1 MPARLGNCNNDE
13 VTEHRVVNGMAD
25 TAQQV
30 ERNISTHESSYVSM
44 HLEQNRPEVRLTLG
58 AETPR
63 SSGAAL
69 VSLVAHGAFALLIVL
84 ALRQSVALQDEV
96 PAVREPNYQL
106 VFLSEPGPG
115 GGGGG
120 GGNEQPEPP
129 RRLEMPG
136 RDAISVPVAPKP
148 VITPPK
154 EDPPKEVEPPEV
166 PPLNIPVQTLA
177 SGTVASAGVIDISA
191 PPAPGSTSQ
200 GSGSGG
206 GAGTGRGTGVG
217 SGQGSGL
224 GAGFGGGTGGGA
236 YRPGSGVTSPQL
248 LTQVKPQYTTEAM
261 RAKIQGKVWL
271 EVVVMPDGRPGDIRV
286 VRSLDRTFGL
296 DEEAI
301 KAMRQWRFRPG
312 MRQGQNVAVA
322 VTVEMEFTLR

>member
-1 MPARLGNCNNDE
+1 M
-13 VTEHRVVNGMAD
+13 NGMAD
-25 TAQQV
+25 TAEQV
-30 ERNISTHESSYVSM
+30 ERKIREHESSYVSM
-44 HLEQNRPEVRLTLG
+44 HLDQNRPEVRLTLG
-58 AETPR
+58 AETQR

-69 VSLVAHGAFALLIVL
+69 VSLGAHAVFALLIML
-84 ALRQSVALQDEV
+84 AFRQAATQQADVE
-96 PAVREPNYQL
+96 PKREPNYQL

-120 GGNEQPEPP
+120 GGNEQQEPP
-129 RRLEMPG
+129 RQLEMPG

-148 VITPPK
+148 DLTPPK
-154 EDPPKEVEPPEV
+154 QDPPKEVEPPEV

-200 GSGSGG
+200 GSGRGG
-206 GAGTGRGTGVG
+206 GAGTGTGTGVG
-217 SGQGSGL
+217 PGQGSGL
-224 GAGFGGGTGGGA
+224 GPGFGGGTGGGV
-236 YRPGSGVTSPQL
+236 YKPGSGVTAPQL
-248 LTQVKPQYTTEAM
+248 LTQVKPQYTTDAM

-312 MRQGQNVAVA
+312 VRQGQNVPVA

>member
-1 MPARLGNCNNDE
+1 
-13 VTEHRVVNGMAD
+13 MAP
-25 TAQQV
+25 TAEPV
-30 ERNISTHESSYVSM
+30 DRKTSPDRSSYVSM
-44 HLEQNRPEVRLTLG
+44 HLEQGRPEVTLTLG
-58 AETPR
+58 VETPR
-63 SSGAAL
+63 SGGAAM
-69 VSLVAHGAFALLIVL
+69 VSLAAHLIFALIVVL
-84 ALRQSVALQDEV
+84 GLRQAAQQASDV
-96 PAVREPNYQL
+96 PEVREPNYQL

-120 GGNEQPEPP
+120 GGNQQQEPP
-129 RRLEMPG
+129 KQLQMPG

-148 VITPPK
+148 DIAPPK
-154 EDPPKEVEPPEV
+154 QDPPKEVEPPPV
-166 PPLNIPVQTLA
+166 PPLTIPVQNVA

-200 GSGSGG
+200 GTGTGG

-217 SGQGSGL
+217 PGDGSGL
-224 GAGFGGGTGGGA
+224 GPGFGGGTGGGV
-236 YRPGSGVTSPQL
+236 YRPGSGVSSPQL
-248 LTQVKPQYTTEAM
+248 LTQVKPQYTTDAM
-261 RAKIQGKVWL
+261 RAKIQGKVLL
-271 EVVVMPDGRPGDIRV
+271 EVVVMPDGRAGDIRV

-312 MRQGQNVAVA
+312 SRQGQPVPVV

>member
-1 MPARLGNCNNDE
+1 
-13 VTEHRVVNGMAD
+13 MAP
-25 TAQQV
+25 TAEPV
-30 ERNISTHESSYVSM
+30 ERKTSQDRSSYVSM
-44 HLEQNRPEVRLTLG
+44 HLEQGRPEVTLTLG

-63 SSGAAL
+63 SGGAAM
-69 VSLVAHGAFALLIVL
+69 VSLAMHAIFALIVVL
-84 ALRQSVALQDEV
+84 GLRQAAQQQDELSPV
-96 PAVREPNYQL
+96 PEPNYQL

-120 GGNEQPEPP
+120 GGNQQQEPP

-148 VITPPK
+148 DITPPK
-154 EDPPKEVEPPEV
+154 QEPPKEAEPPEV
-166 PPLNIPVQTLA
+166 PPLNIPVQNVA

-200 GSGSGG
+200 GPGSGG

-217 SGQGSGL
+217 PGQGSGL

-236 YRPGSGVTSPQL
+236 YRPGSGVSSPQL
-248 LTQVKPQYTTEAM
+248 LTQVKPQYTTDAM
-261 RAKIQGKVWL
+261 RAKIQGKVLL
-271 EVVVMPDGRPGDIRV
+271 EVVVMPDGRAGDIRV
-286 VRSLDRTFGL
+286 IRSLDRTFGL

-312 MRQGQNVAVA
+312 TRQGQAVPVV

>member
-1 MPARLGNCNNDE
+1 M
-13 VTEHRVVNGMAD
+13 TETVDPVD
-25 TAQQV
+25 
-30 ERNISTHESSYVSM
+30 RNLTPTRSSYVSM

-63 SSGAAL
+63 TSGAAAA
-69 VSLVAHGAFALLIVL
+69 SAVAHAIFILIVVLGLRNAATQSDDL
-84 ALRQSVALQDEV
+84 AAV
-96 PAVREPNYQL
+96 PEPNYQL
-106 VFLSEPGPG
+106 VFLNEPGPG

-120 GGNEQPEPP
+120 GGNQQAEPP
-129 RRLEMPG
+129 RQLEMPG

-148 VITPPK
+148 EIAPPK
-154 EDPPKEVEPPEV
+154 QDPPPEPEPPEV
-166 PPLNIPVQTLA
+166 PPLTLPVQTVA

-191 PPAPGSTSQ
+191 PPAPSSTSQ
-200 GSGSGG
+200 GTGSGG

-217 SGQGSGL
+217 PGQGSGL
-224 GAGFGGGTGGGA
+224 GAGFGGGTGGGV
-236 YRPGSGVTSPQL
+236 YKPGSGVTAPQL
-248 LTQVKPQYTTEAM
+248 LSQVKPQYTTDAM

-312 MRQGQNVAVA
+312 MRQGERVPVAV
-322 VTVEMEFTLR
+322 VVEMEFTLR

>member
-1 MPARLGNCNNDE
+1 
-13 VTEHRVVNGMAD
+13 MAD
-25 TAQQV
+25 TAEQV
-30 ERNISTHESSYVSM
+30 ERNISHHVSSYVSM
-44 HLEQNRPEVRLTLG
+44 QVEQNRPEVRLTLG
-58 AETPR
+58 AETQR
-63 SSGAAL
+63 SSGAAA
-69 VSLVAHGAFALLIVL
+69 VSLAAHVVFALLIGF
-84 ALRQSVALQDEV
+84 ALRQSAALQDDLA
-96 PAVREPNYQL
+96 PVREPNYQL

-120 GGNEQPEPP
+120 GGNEQQAPP
-129 RRLEMPG
+129 RQLEMPG

-148 VITPPK
+148 DIAPPK

-166 PPLNIPVQTLA
+166 PPLNIPVQTVA
-177 SGTVASAGVIDISA
+177 SGTVPSAGVIDISA
-191 PPAPGSTSQ
+191 PAAPGSTSQ
-200 GSGSGG
+200 GTGTGG
-206 GAGTGRGTGVG
+206 GAGTGTGTGVG

-224 GAGFGGGTGGGA
+224 GAGFGGGTGGGV
-236 YRPGSGVTSPQL
+236 YRPGSGVTNPQL

-312 MRQGQNVAVA
+312 VRQGQNVPVA